1 MKIGCCSSTE
11 DLLLVQGQ
19 GYDYIELAASQLM
32 TLTEKD
38 FQAFLEQYRETGFP
52 CRGFNSLCG
61 AELPLVGPKQDLDA
75 LSTYMKALCRR
86 GAALGIRNIG
96 VGAPGA
102 RNPPPD
108 WPEERSDRQMCEFL
122 QMACETAA
130 PHGIDI
136 LLEALNPAVC
146 TYLCSSSHAAGLVRK
161 LGCRNLGLVL
171 DYYHVR
177 LSGENPAELRSVMPL
192 VRHIHV
198 SGGEAG
204 KARSFLTGAK
214 GREELAKLHA
224 LAAEQGYTGDTVSV
238 EADRAF
244 LERDGEP
251 CEKLLR
257 MAWT

>member
-1 MKIGCCSSTE
+1 MKIGCCAVTE

-75 LSTYMKALCRR
+75 LRTYMKALCRR

-108 WPEERSDRQMCEFL
+108 WPEERSTGKCVNSCRWPARLRRPMESTSCSKRSIL
-122 QMACETAA
+122 PSA
-130 PHGIDI
+130 PIS
-136 LLEALNPAVC
+136 AVPATPRVWSE
-146 TYLCSSSHAAGLVRK
+146 SSAAGTWDWFWIITTCVF
-161 LGCRNLGLVL
+161 
-171 DYYHVR
+171 
-177 LSGENPAELRSVMPL
+177 P
-192 VRHIHV
+192 
-198 SGGEAG
+198 
-204 KARSFLTGAK
+204 
-214 GREELAKLHA
+214 
-224 LAAEQGYTGDTVSV
+224 
-238 EADRAF
+238 
-244 LERDGEP
+244 
-251 CEKLLR
+251 EKIR
-257 MAWT
+257 PS